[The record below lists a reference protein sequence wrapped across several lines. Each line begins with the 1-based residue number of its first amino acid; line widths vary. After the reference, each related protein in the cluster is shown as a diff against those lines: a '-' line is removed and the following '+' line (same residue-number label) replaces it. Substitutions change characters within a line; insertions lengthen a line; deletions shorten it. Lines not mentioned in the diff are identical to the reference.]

1 MKKTNKSTSAK
12 VEKELTSS
20 EIRNPKSA
28 LNIMVVDDDPSITLQ
43 LSAILKKHGF
53 TCTTF
58 NDPVLAMQDFLKNPY
73 HLLITDISMP
83 YIDGFELIKRL
94 HLKRPSCYFIVVTSH
109 NTLEVVSRSQR
120 CGATYIFLKP
130 IKPGELAKAINTM
143 YSRHRY
149 WLDMVQTFNHEEK
162 I

>member
-1 MKKTNKSTSAK
+1 MKKTDGSTTTKATRKSTP
-12 VEKELTSS
+12 S
-20 EIRNPKSA
+20 EIRALKSA
-28 LNIMVVDDDPSITLQ
+28 FNIMVVDDDPSITLQ
-43 LSAILKKHGF
+43 ISAILKKHDF
-53 TCTTF
+53 SCTAF

-94 HLKRPSCYFIVVTSH
+94 HLKRPSCNFIVVTSH

-120 CGATYIFLKP
+120 CGAAYIFLKP
-130 IKPGELAKAINTM
+130 VKPNELAEAIKTM
-143 YSRHRY
+143 YARHRY
-149 WLDMVQTFNHEEK
+149 WLDMVQTFNPEEK

>member
-1 MKKTNKSTSAK
+1 MKKTDNSTSAK
-12 VEKELTSS
+12 VTKKSTPS
-20 EIRNPKSA
+20 EIRHLKSA
-28 LNIMVVDDDPSITLQ
+28 FNIMVVDDDPSITLQ
-43 LSAILKKHGF
+43 ISAVLKKHDF
-53 TCTTF
+53 ACTVF

-94 HLKRPSCYFIVVTSH
+94 HLKRPSCYFIVVTSL

-130 IKPGELAKAINTM
+130 VKPNELAKAIKTM

-149 WLDMVQTFNHEEK
+149 WLDMVQTFNPEEK
-162 I
+162 V